1 MEYAFDI
8 CLKNRQLLDGIL
20 STATLEQLNTI
31 PAGFNNNILWNIGH
45 SIVTQ
50 QLLVYGLSGNEFQ
63 IEQRLIDLY
72 RKGTKPERTITQKEV
87 EELQGL
93 LLSTLRQLE
102 TDYASGK
109 FKDYKTYTLGTTGG
123 VLSTVEN
130 AIEFNNFHEGLHLGY
145 SMALMRLVKN

>member
-8 CLKNRQLLDGIL
+8 CLKNRQLLDEML
-20 STATLEQLNTI
+20 RTLTLEQLNTI

-63 IEQRLIDLY
+63 IEQHLIDLY
-72 RKGTKPERTITQKEV
+72 RKGTKPERIMTQEEV
-87 EELQGL
+87 AELQGL
-93 LLSTLRQLE
+93 LFSTLTQLE
-102 TDYASGK
+102 ADYNSGK

-123 VLSTVEN
+123 ILTTVEN

-145 SMALMRLVKN
+145 SMALMRLVKS